1 MDQHIITGSSKLY
14 SGKISIR
21 LDKYYLGDRIIE
33 KEIVEHSDSVGII
46 ALDNKEN
53 IILVEQFRIAARN
66 SLLEIPA
73 GKIEKGESPEDA
85 ALREMNEEIGYTGR
99 LTPLF
104 RCYLAPGY
112 DTEKMYFF
120 LASNLKI
127 SKKRLTPDEDEQIK
141 IKRMTLSSA
150 LKRCISGKIID
161 CKTIAA
167 INMILNS
174 KNKLVRNMV
183 NTAYLR
189 NEKSIKQ
196 GR

>member
-1 MDQHIITGSSKLY
+1 MDQHIITGSSKLH

-21 LDKYYLGDRIIE
+21 LDKYYMGDRIIE

-46 ALDNKEN
+46 ALDDKEN

-127 SKKRLTPDEDEQIK
+127 SKKRLTPNEDEQIK

-150 LKRCISGKIID
+150 LKKCISGKIID

-167 INMILNS
+167 ISMILNS
-174 KNKLVRNMV
+174 KNRFARNKV
-183 NTAYLR
+183 NTGI
-189 NEKSIKQ
+189 S
-196 GR
+196 

>member
-1 MDQHIITGSSKLY
+1 
-14 SGKISIR
+14 
-21 LDKYYLGDRIIE
+21 LGDKIIE

-46 ALDNKEN
+46 ALDNKGN

-66 SLLEIPA
+66 NLLEIPA
-73 GKIEKGESPEDA
+73 GKIEKGETPEDA
-85 ALREMNEEIGYTGR
+85 ALREMNEEIGYAGR

-104 RCYLAPGY
+104 QCYLAPGY

-120 LASNLKI
+120 LASNLRI

-150 LKRCISGKIID
+150 LKNSISGKIID

-167 INMILNS
+167 INVILNH
-174 KNKLVRNMV
+174 KNKLARHMV
-183 NTAYLR
+183 NTGLSQ

-196 GR
+196 VR

>member
-21 LDKYYLGDRIIE
+21 LDKYYLGDKIIE

-46 ALDNKEN
+46 ALDNNQK

-73 GKIEKGESPEDA
+73 GKIEKNETPKDA
-85 ALREMNEEIGYTGR
+85 ARREMNEEIGYTGR

-104 RCYLAPGY
+104 QCYLAPGY

-120 LASNLKI
+120 LASNLRI

-150 LKRCISGKIID
+150 LQKCMSGKIID

-167 INMILNS
+167 INMIFYS
-174 KNKLVRNMV
+174 KNEFARNTV
-183 NTAYLR
+183 NAGL
-189 NEKSIKQ
+189 S
-196 GR
+196 

>member
-21 LDKYYLGDRIIE
+21 LDKYRLGDKIIE
-33 KEIVEHSDSVGII
+33 KEIIEHSDSVGII
-46 ALDNKEN
+46 ALDNKGD

-73 GKIEKGESPEDA
+73 GKIEKGETSQDA

-104 RCYLAPGY
+104 QCYLAPGY

-120 LASNLKI
+120 LASNLRI

-141 IKRMTLSSA
+141 IKRITLSSA
-150 LKRCISGKIID
+150 LKKCISGNIVD

-167 INMILNS
+167 IMMFS
-174 KNKLVRNMV
+174 KGKNKLV
-183 NTAYLR
+183 
-189 NEKSIKQ
+189 KKIK
-196 GR
+196 

>member
-21 LDKYYLGDRIIE
+21 LDKYCLGDKIIE

-46 ALDNKEN
+46 ALDNKGN

-73 GKIEKGESPEDA
+73 GKIEKGETPEDA

-104 RCYLAPGY
+104 QCYLAPGY

-120 LASNLKI
+120 LASNLRI

-150 LKRCISGKIID
+150 LKKCISGKIID

-167 INMILNS
+167 INMILNH
-174 KNKLVRNMV
+174 KNKLARHMI
-183 NTAYLR
+183 NTGLT
-189 NEKSIKQ
+189 Q
-196 GR
+196 Q

>member
-1 MDQHIITGSSKLY
+1 MDQHNIIGSTKLY

-21 LDKYYLGDRIIE
+21 LDKYHLGDKILE

-46 ALDNKEN
+46 AIDNKQN

-73 GKIEKGESPEDA
+73 GKIEKGETPRDA

-99 LTPLF
+99 LTRLF
-104 RCYLAPGY
+104 QCYLAPGY

-120 LASNLKI
+120 LASNLRI
-127 SKKRLTPDEDEQIK
+127 SKKRLAPDEDEQIK

-150 LKRCISGKIID
+150 LKKCISGEIID

-174 KNKLVRNMV
+174 KYNLLGTLSSSTRGYFGM
-183 NTAYLR
+183 
-189 NEKSIKQ
+189 KSL
-196 GR
+196 